1 MSATRSSPTSCGA
14 GQPVYAGFTKQR
26 RQITIDVSWN
36 STALQSVLLG
46 ILSGSAKRRGAV
58 RCMLSRAR
66 LSDTALQSTAR
77 PVRTLFVV
85 GRHFTDPNAT
95 DLLRVDVDDSGAR
108 SGVKFGTLGSV
119 IPLLKQVHFL
129 LYAATQPEEVVAV
142 AEDDCF
148 VSLPALHFFANAV
161 GCTLGPR
168 WLAGSFEWYNWAPV
182 MMKATGYG
190 GAGRARFAGHQGKAF
205 ANCSIERFDPAHDSP
220 KRCVGPLMFAK
231 GALFMMTREVVRSV
245 VALPQLEVDM
255 ARAEAVGNGT
265 ARLSGKWMIMQDV
278 HLGFLLTMVE
288 SVEYVNF
295 GQGFHDRRG
304 GAWWSDVPA
313 GTLLAAHRLPYTCWG
328 EAVGAA
334 REWQSERAAVSL
346 SPVGGI
352 DRNGTLESAHPP
364 SQLVRDARLSA
375 DVAGTL
381 HCNVSSD
388 LQFKMG
394 DTSCGAGVT

>member
-1 MSATRSSPTSCGA
+1 M
-14 GQPVYAGFTKQR
+14 YAGFTKQR
-26 RQITIDVSWN
+26 RQTTVDVSWN
-36 STALQSVLLG
+36 STELQSVLLG
-46 ILSGSAKRRGAV
+46 ILSGSAKRRSAV

-66 LSDTALQSTAR
+66 FSDAALLSTAR

-95 DLLRVDVDDSGAR
+95 TEDDLLRVDVDDSGAR
-108 SGVKFGTLGSV
+108 AGIKFGTLGSV
-119 IPLLKQVHFL
+119 IPLLKQAHFL
-129 LYAATQPEEVVAV
+129 LYAATQPEQVVAV

-148 VSLPALHFFANAV
+148 ISLPALHFFANAL
-161 GCTLGPR
+161 GCTLGPL
-168 WLAGSFEWYNWAPV
+168 WHAGSFEWYNWAPA

-190 GAGRARFAGHQGKAF
+190 GAGRARFAGHQGKVF
-205 ANCSIERFDPAHDSP
+205 ANCSIERFDLSHDSP

-231 GALFMMTREVVRSV
+231 GALFMMTREVVRRV
-245 VALPQLEVDM
+245 AALPQLSVDM

-265 ARLSGKWMIMQDV
+265 ERLPGKWMIMQDV
-278 HLGFLLTMVE
+278 HLGFLLTMVD

-313 GTLLAAHRLPYTCWG
+313 SALLAAHRLPYTCWG

-334 REWQSERAAVSL
+334 HEWQSERATVAL

-352 DRNGTLESAHPP
+352 DRNGTLESAHPAT
-364 SQLVRDARLSA
+364 QLVRDARLSA
-375 DVAGTL
+375 DVPGTL

-388 LQFKMG
+388 LQFKLG
-394 DTSCGAGVT
+394 DTSCTGGVT